1 MSKKSKQIF
10 TNSRGATVKIQPVN
24 PWLMAELERTN
35 AQAYGKPAPLPPT
48 YEVNLLGGAKE
59 THAHDET
66 TLATDDD
73 RAAWQAYSV
82 VRGAWDGFI
91 GERMARMI
99 LSEGIVID
107 AIPAAWEKRMK
118 FLGIPVPPDDD
129 EKKLLYAKSEIVPT
143 SGDMVALMSAIMTLS
158 GVSAEALTTA
168 EATFRS
174 AVETPDGD
182 GA

>member
-1 MSKKSKQIF
+1 MSKKQKQTF

-48 YEVNLLGGAKE
+48 YEVTLLGGAKE

-66 TLATDDD
+66 TLQTDDD

-82 VRGAWDGFI
+82 EKAAWDGFV

-99 LSEGIVID
+99 LSEGVIID
-107 AIPAAWEKRMK
+107 TIPAAWEKRLK
-118 FLGIPVPPDDD
+118 FLGIPVPADDD

-143 SGDMVALMSAIMTLS
+143 SGDMVALMSAIMALS

-174 AVETPDGD
+174 AVEEAN
-182 GA
+182 GANA

>member
-1 MSKKSKQIF
+1 MSKKQKQIF
-10 TNSRGATVKIQPVN
+10 TNSRGATVKIQTVN

-48 YEVNLLGGAKE
+48 YEVTLLGGAKE

-73 RAAWQAYSV
+73 RSSWAVYVAQKAQ
-82 VRGAWDGFI
+82 WDGFI

-99 LSEGIVID
+99 LSEGLVID
-107 AIPAAWEKRMK
+107 AIPSAWEKRMK
-118 FLGIPVPPDDD
+118 FLGIPVPADDD

-143 SGDMVALMSAIMTLS
+143 SGDMVALMSAIMALS

-174 AVETPDGD
+174 AVETPNGD